1 MKGKIIVSSILSA
14 MVGAAAG
21 AASVTNT
28 VGKRTNEYK
37 QLADKHLAL
46 LVLMND
52 WMKTKQEGKSIE
64 LYFQKNNYKSVAI
77 YGLSYVGERLLD
89 ELKDSNIEVKY
100 AIDRNAESM
109 YSEVDVYLPGDILPE
124 VDVIVVT
131 AISFFDN
138 IYDIL
143 VDKVKCPIVS
153 MEDVLY
159 EISCLE

>member
-21 AASVTNT
+21 AASVANT
-28 VGKRTNEYK
+28 VGKSTNEYK

-52 WMKTKQEGKSIE
+52 WMKTKQEGKSID
-64 LYFQKNNYKSVAI
+64 LYFEKNNYKSVAI

-109 YSEVDVYLPGDILPE
+109 YSEVDVYLPGDTLPE

-131 AISFFDN
+131 AISFFDS

>member
-21 AASVTNT
+21 AASVANK
-28 VGKRTNEYK
+28 VGKSTNEYK

-64 LYFQKNNYKSVAI
+64 SYFEKNKYKSVAI
-77 YGLSYVGERLLD
+77 YGLSYVGERLLE

-100 AIDRNAESM
+100 AIDRNAESI

-153 MEDVLY
+153 MKDVLY
-159 EISCLE
+159 EIAY